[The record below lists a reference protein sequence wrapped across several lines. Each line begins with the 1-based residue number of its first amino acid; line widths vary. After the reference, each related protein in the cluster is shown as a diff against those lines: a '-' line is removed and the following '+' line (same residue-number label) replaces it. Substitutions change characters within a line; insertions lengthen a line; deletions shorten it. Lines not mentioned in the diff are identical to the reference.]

1 MGQSIQEWTKS
12 VLWKTA
18 LKKFQGIW
26 SAYPS
31 IFLKGLSQNLLSPL
45 LNTLSQMFDRLNQS
59 STGLSVL
66 REKCQNTEF
75 SLVLIFPYSGF
86 PFSYISLF
94 SQSTGKYG
102 PEKTPYLDNFQA
114 L

>member
-1 MGQSIQEWTKS
+1 MVCLS
-12 VLWKTA
+12 LN
-18 LKKFQGIW
+18 F
-26 SAYPS
+26 
-31 IFLKGLSQNLLSPL
+31 FKGCLSQNLLSPL